1 MIQIV
6 RVEKNTISTSVVV
19 NLCNESVYEDEVY
32 SLFFLRAINEN
43 LQNLLVL
50 RLEKRVYE
58 RRKELKVKFKKIITY
73 QQNILSQRMIR

>member
-6 RVEKNTISTSVVV
+6 RVKKNSISTSVVV

-43 LQNLLVL
+43 LQNLFVL
-50 RLEKRVYE
+50 RLEKRV